1 MKRYLK
7 NLVALL
13 LAFVLLLTTYLPV
26 FSAQS
31 SQVTYNWGERDELAT
46 ELSSDALAYYTGSYT
61 YDNLSEMSSSSL
73 KSSLTTLMT
82 SSHK

>member
-31 SQVTYNWGERDELAT
+31 SEKSYNWGERDEIAT
-46 ELSSDALAYYTGSYT
+46 ELSADALAYYTGNYT
-61 YDNLSEMSSSSL
+61 
-73 KSSLTTLMT
+73 
-82 SSHK
+82 